1 MGVCAAVFDSIV
13 SVFFYH
19 IMVTVE
25 HIETSASVE
34 AGEQGKDIL
43 MGFYDLF
50 HAAVFPQF
58 VSVPKLDIGI
68 SKDKIMLQGGII
80 EILIF

>member
-34 AGEQGKDIL
+34 TGEQGKDIL
-43 MGFYDLF
+43 MGFDDLL
-50 HAAVFPQF
+50 HTVVFPQF
-58 VSVPKLDIGI
+58 VSVSKLDIGI
-68 SKDKIMLQGGII
+68 SEDKVMLQCGII
-80 EILIF
+80 EVLIF